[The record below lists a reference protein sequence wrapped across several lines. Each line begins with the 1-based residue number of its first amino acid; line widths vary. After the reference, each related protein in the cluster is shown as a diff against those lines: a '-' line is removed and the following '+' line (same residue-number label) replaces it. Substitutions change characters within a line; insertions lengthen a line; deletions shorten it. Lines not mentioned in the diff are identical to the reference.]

1 MSGKYEELAGEIV
14 SLVGGKTNV
23 DHVLHCATRL
33 RFNLKD
39 ESRADEDG
47 LKNLKG
53 VLGLVKAGGQLQ
65 VVIGPD
71 VDKVF
76 DEVSKIVGTEPESG
90 ERTDTVKKKLTVKSS
105 ERTKAAPAPAGKRTA
120 DAGAAVSL
128 LRRGGDSRLLYRNLA
143 HFHGFQS
150 VFVACRCHARAERGG
165 DADRKLREES
175 LQQQSV

>member
-90 ERTDTVKKKLTVKSS
+90 ERTDKKKKKLVNSYI
-105 ERTKAAPAPAGKRTA
+105 
-120 DAGAAVSL
+120 L
-128 LRRGGDSRLLYRNLA
+128 
-143 HFHGFQS
+143 
-150 VFVACRCHARAERGG
+150 
-165 DADRKLREES
+165 
-175 LQQQSV
+175 